1 MRMRVYN
8 YELFPITLVCW
19 DVSVKQASETSRAK
33 ESTAENHGNRSYS
46 VDDMNRGLS
55 VIL

>member
-1 MRMRVYN
+1 MRMRVYS